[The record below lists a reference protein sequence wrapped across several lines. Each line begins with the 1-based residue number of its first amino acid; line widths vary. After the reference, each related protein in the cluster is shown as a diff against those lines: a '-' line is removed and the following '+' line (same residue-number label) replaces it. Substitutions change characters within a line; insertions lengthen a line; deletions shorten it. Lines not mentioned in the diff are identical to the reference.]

1 MVAGAGRHP
10 RAAPQTHE
18 PEEISVDTTQFTRE
32 LGELG
37 FAEVLTRSWPANQFV
52 DTHTHPFEVRAL
64 VLDGELV
71 LTCGSESR
79 SLRVGDVFTLDAQIP
94 HTEQY
99 GPNGATYL
107 VGRKYPT

>member
-1 MVAGAGRHP
+1 M
-10 RAAPQTHE
+10 
-18 PEEISVDTTQFTRE
+18 DTSRFTRE
-32 LGELG
+32 LNELG
-37 FAEVLTRSWPANQFV
+37 FAEVLTRTWPPNQFI

-71 LTCGSESR
+71 LSCDGESR
-79 SLRVGDVFTLDAQIP
+79 TYRVGDVFTLAPQRA

-107 VGRKYPT
+107 VGRKYASSSAI